1 MSRSVVSLASDNK
14 FPSCFLRL
22 LQAMEGRST
31 KFKKITI
38 QLDNCGRENKNKWVK
53 GFLQTLRAFGFADE
67 IEVFYLPVG

>member
-1 MSRSVVSLASDNK
+1 
-14 FPSCFLRL
+14 
-22 LQAMEGRST
+22 MEGRST

-67 IEVFYLPVG
+67 IEVFYLPVGYDS